1 MQPWMIEEIEKEK
14 RHKQSERVPL
24 YLPLD
29 QPRLTGSNGQDKT
42 EKEGPVT
49 IDYLI

>member
-1 MQPWMIEEIEKEK
+1 MQPWMIEEMEKEK
-14 RHKQSERVPL
+14 RRKQSERVPL

-29 QPRLTGSNGQDKT
+29 QPRLTGSSGQDKI
-42 EKEGPVT
+42 EKEGTAT